1 MQKIWHLSP
10 INQLSTFDAVVAET
24 LARAQKIAEECGK
37 RTVSLTYDL
46 AVAKRQCKS
55 SLQKNPNITMYL
67 QVLVHSV
74 LN

>member
-46 AVAKRQCKS
+46 AVAKKA
-55 SLQKNPNITMYL
+55 M
-67 QVLVHSV
+67 
-74 LN
+74 